1 MLGHLSLHAPQ
12 KHCHLLTPAVYC
24 NNLGHHE
31 WSSSFW
37 LQQFQKYHGRTNGPT
52 DRLTWVLET
61 LAYLKT
67 DVSFN
72 IVRGICWYAWAD
84 SDFDLHTPH
93 HCFSYHGIPGCS
105 LMILGVS
112 RRSSWEVWLL
122 SSLKSQMISM
132 LSVAQSRVGE
142 MGWDAINIRL
152 SYCRH
157 LSLQLL
163 PPADIRQPNLS
174 PDILFTTSLVQWW
187 HLVQFPTKRLKG
199 NFVQSSSLL
208 WTWLPGVG
216 QASGLD

>member
-1 MLGHLSLHAPQ
+1 MHPRSI
-12 KHCHLLTPAVYC
+12 AVFW
-24 NNLGHHE
+24 LRQFTVTTKVFMGDQVPFD
-31 WSSSFW
+31 SSSF
-37 LQQFQKYHGRTNGPT
+37 KSITDGPT

-163 PPADIRQPNLS
+163 PPADIRQPNFS
-174 PDILFTTSLVQWW
+174 PDILFTPFLFNGDIWYNFQ
-187 HLVQFPTKRLKG
+187 LKG
-199 NFVQSSSLL
+199 
-208 WTWLPGVG
+208 
-216 QASGLD
+216 

>member
-1 MLGHLSLHAPQ
+1 MSDQVP
-12 KHCHLLTPAVYC
+12 VD
-24 NNLGHHE
+24 
-31 WSSSFW
+31 SSSFKSITDGPTD
-37 LQQFQKYHGRTNGPT
+37 QRTNGPT

-93 HCFSYHGIPGCS
+93 RCFSYHGIPGCS

-132 LSVAQSRVGE
+132 LSEEQSRVGE

-163 PPADIRQPNLS
+163 PPADILQPNLS